1 MKADKTKCKH
11 CKHCLVYKSGHD
23 IRYYCYFNAF
33 VTSNNFKCDYFKKRG
48 DNKQ

>member
-11 CKHCLVYKSGHD
+11 CKHCLVYKDNRD
-23 IRYYCYFNAF
+23 IHYYCYFNAF
-33 VTSNNFKCDYFKKRG
+33 NTLGNVKCAYFKKRG